1 MILLMKIIKAAYRGL
16 CSRILISRFLFCH
29 YFHSVHILSLIS
41 IKSQSKGDTVMQID
55 SKMLNRLLAMND
67 EQLGKMIQK
76 IAAESGIDPAELG
89 INPQSI
95 ESVRSALGSIGD
107 DELEGIN
114 RLYEDY
120 RKGKHNQL

>member
-1 MILLMKIIKAAYRGL
+1 
-16 CSRILISRFLFCH
+16 
-29 YFHSVHILSLIS
+29 
-41 IKSQSKGDTVMQID
+41 MQID

-114 RLYEDY
+114 RLYQDY
-120 RKGKHNQL
+120 RRGKKNQL

>member
-1 MILLMKIIKAAYRGL
+1 
-16 CSRILISRFLFCH
+16 
-29 YFHSVHILSLIS
+29 
-41 IKSQSKGDTVMQID
+41 MQID
-55 SKMLNRLLAMND
+55 SKMLKRLLAMND
-67 EQLGKMIQK
+67 EQLGLMIQK

-89 INPQSI
+89 INPQNI

-120 RKGKHNQL
+120 RRDKRNQK

>member
-1 MILLMKIIKAAYRGL
+1 
-16 CSRILISRFLFCH
+16 
-29 YFHSVHILSLIS
+29 
-41 IKSQSKGDTVMQID
+41 MQID

-67 EQLGKMIQK
+67 EQLGQMIQK

-95 ESVRSALGSIGD
+95 ESVRSALGSIGE

-120 RKGKHNQL
+120 RRGKRNPK

>member
-1 MILLMKIIKAAYRGL
+1 
-16 CSRILISRFLFCH
+16 
-29 YFHSVHILSLIS
+29 
-41 IKSQSKGDTVMQID
+41 MQID
-55 SKMLNRLLAMND
+55 ERMLKKLLAMND

-76 IAAESGIDPAELG
+76 IAAESGIDPAQLG

-95 ESVRSALGSIGD
+95 ESVRSALSSIGE

-120 RKGKHNQL
+120 RRGKRDFK